1 MAGESCGMGRTGPP
15 TVSSSRPALTSCS
28 RVVESEVLEVDRDHQ
43 QIADGFQVR
52 RAHVGTTLR
61 GKSHPVDR
69 DNVSDILRDGKS
81 AGDIDVIIV
90 SPQDAVLAEVK
101 VLLLA
106 VTGDR
111 VGKLHPQ
118 AAPALRTFLPGR
130 DLRDFE
136 AGH

>member
-1 MAGESCGMGRTGPP
+1 MAGGGRGMGRTGPP

-69 DNVSDILRDGKS
+69 GNVSDILRDGKS
-81 AGDIDVIIV
+81 AGDVDVTIV
-90 SPQDAVLAEVK
+90 SAHDEAL
-101 VLLLA
+101 
-106 VTGDR
+106 
-111 VGKLHPQ
+111 
-118 AAPALRTFLPGR
+118 APA
-130 DLRDFE
+130 
-136 AGH
+136 